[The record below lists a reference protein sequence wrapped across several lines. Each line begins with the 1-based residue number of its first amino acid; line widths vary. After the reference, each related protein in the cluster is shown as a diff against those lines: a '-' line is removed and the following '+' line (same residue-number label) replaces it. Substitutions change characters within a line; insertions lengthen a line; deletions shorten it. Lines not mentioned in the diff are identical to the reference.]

1 MKILAVADEECKAL
15 WDYFTPDKLEG
26 VELIIAC
33 GDLSR
38 HYLEY
43 LATMA
48 PVPLLYVHGNHDE
61 SYDTRPP
68 QGVICLD
75 DDVYVHNGL
84 RIAGLG
90 GSCRYR
96 TGAWQFTEAEM
107 KKRINRLRGK
117 IDRHGG
123 IDILVT
129 HAPLHGY
136 GDMTDLPHRGFTVFS
151 VLLDRYHPQLML
163 HGHIHLNYGC
173 SIPREQQYGATR
185 IVNCYERVYLD
196 VDAPGCL
203 LRCWDG
209 MPCRGEACLAL
220 GLPVGILLPFTL
232 RAGHVRPLPSGTA
245 NFIKQ
250 GEPFP

>member
-107 KKRINRLRGK
+107 KKRINHLRGK

-136 GDMTDLPHRGFTVFS
+136 GIMQNVERLSGGRVRLAAGTL
-151 VLLDRYHPQLML
+151 
-163 HGHIHLNYGC
+163 
-173 SIPREQQYGATR
+173 YGALPTLTERGWIEAVGEDEGRRKEYR
-185 IVNCYERVYLD
+185 ITPEGRAAVRVEL
-196 VDAPGCL
+196 ARL
-203 LRCWDG
+203 QELTAN
-209 MPCRGEACLAL
+209 GEALTRDWA
-220 GLPVGILLPFTL
+220 
-232 RAGHVRPLPSGTA
+232 
-245 NFIKQ
+245 
-250 GEPFP
+250 

>member
-75 DDVYVHNGL
+75 DDVYVHNG
-84 RIAGLG
+84 ASPGWAAAAA
-90 GSCRYR
+90 
-96 TGAWQFTEAEM
+96 T
-107 KKRINRLRGK
+107 
-117 IDRHGG
+117 
-123 IDILVT
+123 
-129 HAPLHGY
+129 AP
-136 GDMTDLPHRGFTVFS
+136 
-151 VLLDRYHPQLML
+151 
-163 HGHIHLNYGC
+163 
-173 SIPREQQYGATR
+173 
-185 IVNCYERVYLD
+185 
-196 VDAPGCL
+196 APGS
-203 LRCWDG
+203 
-209 MPCRGEACLAL
+209 
-220 GLPVGILLPFTL
+220 LP
-232 RAGHVRPLPSGTA
+232 RPR
-245 NFIKQ
+245 
-250 GEPFP
+250 

>member
-15 WDYFTPDKLEG
+15 WDYFTPDKIEG

-96 TGAWQFTEAEM
+96 TGLPAVY
-107 KKRINRLRGK
+107 RGRDEK
-117 IDRHGG
+117 AHQPSARQDRPPWRH
-123 IDILVT
+123 
-129 HAPLHGY
+129 
-136 GDMTDLPHRGFTVFS
+136 
-151 VLLDRYHPQLML
+151 
-163 HGHIHLNYGC
+163 
-173 SIPREQQYGATR
+173 
-185 IVNCYERVYLD
+185 
-196 VDAPGCL
+196 
-203 LRCWDG
+203 
-209 MPCRGEACLAL
+209 
-220 GLPVGILLPFTL
+220 
-232 RAGHVRPLPSGTA
+232 
-245 NFIKQ
+245 
-250 GEPFP
+250 

>member
-107 KKRINRLRGK
+107 KKRINHLRGK

-129 HAPLHGY
+129 HA
-136 GDMTDLPHRGFTVFS
+136 
-151 VLLDRYHPQLML
+151 
-163 HGHIHLNYGC
+163 
-173 SIPREQQYGATR
+173 
-185 IVNCYERVYLD
+185 
-196 VDAPGCL
+196 
-203 LRCWDG
+203 
-209 MPCRGEACLAL
+209 
-220 GLPVGILLPFTL
+220 
-232 RAGHVRPLPSGTA
+232 AGPLPSAADAARAHPSELRLLHPAGA
-245 NFIKQ
+245 AVRRDPHRQ
-250 GEPFP
+250 LL